1 MQNKDLN
8 NKNILITGSSRGI
21 GASIA
26 LIAAKRGANI
36 VINYRTKEK
45 RALRVSEQARAY
57 GSKTIVAQADLTNS
71 QDLDKVFS
79 QIKDKYN
86 NLDVLILNA
95 SGGLE
100 KDKDSNYAL
109 KLNRD
114 AQVDMVNRSLELM
127 TKGSKI
133 IFITSHLA
141 HFYGEKPI
149 IPGYEPIAESKKAGE
164 NALRAL
170 IPDLEEKG
178 ISLII
183 VSGDLIEGT
192 ITPKLFERA
201 SPGLIERRRQQAG
214 ALPTTEEF
222 ATVIVD
228 AVADENIKTGSTIY
242 VGETD
247 WDLQITSG

>member
-1 MQNKDLN
+1 MSKKDLN

-26 LIAAKRGANI
+26 LIAAERGANV
-36 VINYRTKEK
+36 VINYRSKEK
-45 RALRVSEQARAY
+45 RALNIGRQTRAL
-57 GSKTIVAQADLTNS
+57 GSKTILAQADLTNS
-71 QDLDKVFS
+71 QDLDKIFT
-79 QIKDKYN
+79 QIKDEYG

-114 AQVDMVNRSLELM
+114 AQVDMVRRSVKLM
-127 TKGSKI
+127 KAGSKI
-133 IFITSHLA
+133 IFVTSHLA

-149 IPGYEPIAESKKAGE
+149 IPGYEPIAKSKKAGE
-164 NALRAL
+164 KALREL
-170 IPDLEEKG
+170 IPELEEKG

-214 ALPTTEEF
+214 ALPTTQEF

-228 AVADENIKTGSTIY
+228 AVADENLKTGSTIY

-247 WDLQITSG
+247 WDLQIALS

>member
-1 MQNKDLN
+1 MLNKDLN
-8 NKNILITGSSRGI
+8 GKNILITGSSRGI

-26 LIAAKRGANI
+26 LIAAERGANV
-36 VINYRTKEK
+36 VINYRSKER
-45 RALRVSEQARAY
+45 RALNVGRQARAF
-57 GSKTIVAQADLTNS
+57 GSKTILAQADLTS
-71 QDLDKVFS
+71 SADLDNIFT
-79 QIKDKYN
+79 QIKDEYN
-86 NLDVLILNA
+86 SLDILILNA

-100 KDKDSNYAL
+100 KDKDSDYAL

-114 AQVDMVNRSLELM
+114 AQIDVLMRSVKLM
-127 TKGSKI
+127 KAGSKI
-133 IFITSHLA
+133 IFVTSHLA

-149 IPGYEPIAESKKAGE
+149 IPGYEPIAKSKKAGE
-164 NALRAL
+164 NALREL
-170 IPDLEEKG
+170 IPDLEEKD

-201 SPGLIERRRQQAG
+201 SPGLIEKRREQAG
-214 ALPTTEEF
+214 ALPTTQEF

-228 AVADENIKTGSTIY
+228 AVADENLKTGSTIY

-247 WDLQITSG
+247 WDLQIALS

>member
-1 MQNKDLN
+1 MLKKDLS

-26 LIAAKRGANI
+26 LIAAERGANV
-36 VINYRTKEK
+36 VINYRSKEK
-45 RALRVSEQARAY
+45 RALNVEKQARAY
-57 GSKTIVAQADLTNS
+57 GSKTILAQADLTNS
-71 QDLDKVFS
+71 SDLDRVFA
-79 QIKDKYN
+79 QIKKDYQ

-100 KDKDSNYAL
+100 KGKDSNYAL

-114 AQVDMVNRSLELM
+114 AQVDMLERSVKLM
-127 TKGSKI
+127 KAGSKI
-133 IFITSHLA
+133 VFVTSHLA

-149 IPGYEPIAESKKAGE
+149 VPGYEPIAQSKKAGE
-164 NALRAL
+164 NALREL

-214 ALPTTEEF
+214 ALPTTQEF

-228 AVADENIKTGSTIY
+228 AVADEDLKTGSTIY

-247 WDLQITSG
+247 WDLEAALS

>member
-1 MQNKDLN
+1 MLKKDLN
-8 NKNILITGSSRGI
+8 GKNILITGSSRGI

-26 LIAAKRGANI
+26 LIAAERGANV
-36 VINYRTKEK
+36 VINYRNKEK
-45 RALRVSEQARAY
+45 RALSVGRQARAY
-57 GSKTIVAQADLTNS
+57 GSKAILVQADLTNS
-71 QDLDKVFS
+71 SDLDNIFS
-79 QIKDKYN
+79 NIKAEYN
-86 NLDVLILNA
+86 KLDVLILNA

-100 KDKDSNYAL
+100 KGKDDNYAL

-114 AQVDMVNRSLELM
+114 AQVEMVNRSVKLM
-127 TKGSKI
+127 KAGSKI
-133 IFITSHLA
+133 VFVTSHLA

-149 IPGYEPIAESKKAGE
+149 IPGYEPIAKSKKAGE
-164 NALRAL
+164 NALREM
-170 IPDLEEKG
+170 IPELEEKG

-214 ALPTTEEF
+214 ALPTTQEF
-222 ATVIVD
+222 ASVIVD
-228 AVADENIKTGSTIY
+228 AVADQEIKTGSTIY

-247 WDLQITSG
+247 WDLQIALS